1 MKLRKDEVIRTEID
15 NLLLPAIESRNVE
28 QLELHLHNATHCSVT
43 SKTIEAARLL
53 SGQLRN
59 QGDRSRIEILLR
71 DSLRLRSVAVLEHVE
86 KSAVEAGKFSVPYI
100 ITFYLM
106 YFCRLLIIANN
117 FLFLYFGFPSSSL
130 SLFLSHSL
138 SLSICLSISQSNSV
152 SSTLAIFA

>member
-1 MKLRKDEVIRTEID
+1 MKLRKDEVIRNEID

-71 DSLRLRSVAVLEHVE
+71 DSLRLRSVAVLEHVV
-86 KSAVEAGKFSVPYI
+86 KSAVEAGKFSMQYTHSI
-100 ITFYLM
+100 HLLYYL
-106 YFCRLLIIANN
+106 FDLI
-117 FLFLYFGFPSSSL
+117 P
-130 SLFLSHSL
+130 
-138 SLSICLSISQSNSV
+138 
-152 SSTLAIFA
+152 